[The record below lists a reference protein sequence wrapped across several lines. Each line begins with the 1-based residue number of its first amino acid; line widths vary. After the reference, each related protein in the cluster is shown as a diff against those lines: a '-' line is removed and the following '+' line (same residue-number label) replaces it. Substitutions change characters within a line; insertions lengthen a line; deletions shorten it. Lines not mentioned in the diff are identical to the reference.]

1 MVGGTANM
9 SRLALV
15 RNRHLGAYVLEYQIG
30 CYSYTNLH
38 PEQRESPGKFISAPQ
53 FLLLVR
59 TCVSS
64 ICGHTSSI
72 SLVLISPKIPPL
84 S

>member
-9 SRLALV
+9 TRLALV

-38 PEQRESPGKFISAPQ
+38 PEQRESPGKFISAPI
-53 FLLLVR
+53 F
-59 TCVSS
+59 
-64 ICGHTSSI
+64 TSCAD
-72 SLVLISPKIPPL
+72 LREFNLRAY
-84 S
+84 